1 MKQKKPSKHIKPSQ
15 TAWKRAA
22 ARFRLTPEELA
33 MAKDLVFTPLRMD
46 EVAMGRKI
54 KRRNPNKLPLRATT
68 AQVKQIKHEI
78 REYYAALFGEVPLP
92 PVEPSRVKKSEEEA
106 WFAGCV
112 TKLTVTIPT
121 ELLQHVALQ
130 CVRAGL
136 NLEEGVQAALEA
148 GFRKAPVPTWSQ
160 ESFELAGGSMKHRK
174 QKKPTKQTAAIE

>member
-1 MKQKKPSKHIKPSQ
+1 MQKHRKQKKPSKHIQPSQ
-15 TAWKRAA
+15 TAWKRAT

-33 MAKDLVFTPLRMD
+33 MAKDLVFTPLLMD

-54 KRRNPNKLPLRATT
+54 KRRNPNKLPLRATS

-92 PVEPSRVKKSEEEA
+92 PVEPSRVKKSEKET

-121 ELLQHVALQ
+121 ELLQHVALR

-148 GFRKAPVPTWSQ
+148 RFPKSPGPDM
-160 ESFELAGGSMKHRK
+160 ESGILRASRREYEA
-174 QKKPTKQTAAIE
+174 